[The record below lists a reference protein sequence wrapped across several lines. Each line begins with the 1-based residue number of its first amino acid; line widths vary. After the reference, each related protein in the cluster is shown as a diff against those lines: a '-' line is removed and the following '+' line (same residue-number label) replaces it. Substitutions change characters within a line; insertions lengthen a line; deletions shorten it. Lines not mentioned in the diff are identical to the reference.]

1 MSRHRLKQIN
11 RLAKVI
17 SFFTLLGVNIY
28 LSCSYLKS
36 IPESEYV
43 SGMFLGVFI
52 LQLFVSILFVLT
64 DLWLHSNVIRIIAVI
79 MLAATC
85 LFCLGYICYTN
96 SNPIAFDIF
105 FINARLCVHLFDD
118 SSSNFA
124 IDKKVI
130 NTERSLLNG
139 VPFQTIINLEKQ
151 KYNE

>member
-1 MSRHRLKQIN
+1 MVAQQRN
-11 RLAKVI
+11 
-17 SFFTLLGVNIY
+17 
-28 LSCSYLKS
+28 SYNS
-36 IPESEYV
+36 SNYV
-43 SGMFLGVFI
+43 GCNLFI
-52 LQLFVSILFVLT
+52 LFRIHMLHKQQSYSI
-64 DLWLHSNVIRIIAVI
+64 WH
-79 MLAATC
+79 
-85 LFCLGYICYTN
+85 
-96 SNPIAFDIF
+96 F